1 MNPVGLFLISMVVIG
16 GWLWYRRQPLNQRAM
31 AALKLSLIIIGL
43 ALLYLTITGKL
54 HWFGA
59 FFGALLPLF
68 GAFFGALLP
77 FIPKAVP
84 WAMRLFGLIRFWK
97 SRKTTEPKAPR
108 SNANLTEAQARE
120 ILGVSANASRA
131 DIIDAHRKLMQKVHP
146 DRGGNDWLAA
156 QLNAAKDL
164 LMDLSAD

>member
-59 FFGALLPLF
+59 FFGALLP
-68 GAFFGALLP
+68 

-84 WAMRLFGLIRFWK
+84 WVMRLFGLIRFWK
-97 SRKTTEPKAPR
+97 SRKTTEPKTPR
-108 SNANLTEAQARE
+108 SSPNLTEAQARE

-131 DIIDAHRKLMQKVHP
+131 EIIDAHRKLMQKVHP
-146 DRGGNDWLAA
+146 DRGGSDWLAA

-164 LMDLSAD
+164 LMQLSAD

>member
-16 GWLWYRRQPLNQRAM
+16 GWIWYRKQPINKRPV

-59 FFGALLPLF
+59 FFGV
-68 GAFFGALLP
+68 LLP

-84 WAMRLFGLIRFWK
+84 WLIRLIGLLRFWRA
-97 SRKTTEPKAPR
+97 RKPSEPKAPR
-108 SNANLTEAQARE
+108 SSASLTESQARE
-120 ILGVSANASRA
+120 ILGVSADASRTE
-131 DIIDAHRKLMQKVHP
+131 IIDAHRRLIQKVHP

-156 QLNAAKDL
+156 QLNAAKEL
-164 LMDLSAD
+164 LLELNSD